1 MGMEVGCVAERVPH
15 VAGSELEPAD
25 PRGDRDRREECVIG
39 DEDAEGAAEVE
50 GREPHGAVLLLLDE
64 EEPRDEEAGDDEEH
78 AHAERGERGGNGR
91 AHDRETPRAGKVP
104 ENDERDGNGAQP
116 VERRDARIW

>member
-50 GREPHGAVLLLLDE
+50 GREPHGAVLLRSMRRSRVMRKPEMTKNTRTPSAASAAGMGALTIGK
-64 EEPRDEEAGDDEEH
+64 PR
-78 AHAERGERGGNGR
+78 
-91 AHDRETPRAGKVP
+91 VP
-104 ENDERDGNGAQP
+104 
-116 VERRDARIW
+116 